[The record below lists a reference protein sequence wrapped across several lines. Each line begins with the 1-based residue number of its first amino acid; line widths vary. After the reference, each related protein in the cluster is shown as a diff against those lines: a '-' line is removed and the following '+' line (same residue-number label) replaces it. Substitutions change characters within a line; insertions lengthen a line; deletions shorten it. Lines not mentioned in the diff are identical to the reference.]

1 MVEVNERH
9 YNKTS
14 GATVIN
20 EEHIWSGTVMNSP
33 LLKRWV
39 LFYIRG
45 ELCLRK
51 KLRKVFMHHSR
62 ADKCFRSRFY
72 LQYQWV
78 NSNTKVNFHLLFG
91 GF

>member
-1 MVEVNERH
+1 MIEVNEPH
-9 YNKTS
+9 YNTTG

-45 ELCLRK
+45 
-51 KLRKVFMHHSR
+51 
-62 ADKCFRSRFY
+62 
-72 LQYQWV
+72 
-78 NSNTKVNFHLLFG
+78 N
-91 GF
+91 

>member
-45 ELCLRK
+45 ELIMLK
-51 KLRKVFMHHSR
+51 KEIAEGVYASLTGR
-62 ADKCFRSRFY
+62 
-72 LQYQWV
+72 
-78 NSNTKVNFHLLFG
+78 
-91 GF
+91 